1 MFVTFVLACGVH
13 APVHSGVSCQGERQD
28 INDFCHS
35 ADKMVAEDFPW
46 CPDDC
51 WRLSTSPVTAA
62 MRGRGAVGDR
72 PRTRS
77 HEHRGNRRGGGGVES
92 GKVGKAR
99 GGSFH
104 IETVKKKTKMSC
116 HCNSQDALLF
126 SMSILCVCVGRGADK
141 LTHTLSDN

>member
-1 MFVTFVLACGVH
+1 MST
-13 APVHSGVSCQGERQD
+13 GETG
-28 INDFCHS
+28 
-35 ADKMVAEDFPW
+35 E
-46 CPDDC
+46 
-51 WRLSTSPVTAA
+51 
-62 MRGRGAVGDR
+62 G
-72 PRTRS
+72 
-77 HEHRGNRRGGGGVES
+77 GGGGVES

-141 LTHTLSDN
+141 LTHTL